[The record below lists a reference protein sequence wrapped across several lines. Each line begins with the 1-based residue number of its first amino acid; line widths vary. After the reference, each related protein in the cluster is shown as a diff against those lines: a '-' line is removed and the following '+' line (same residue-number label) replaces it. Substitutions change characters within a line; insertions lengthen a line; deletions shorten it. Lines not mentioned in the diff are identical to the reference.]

1 MWPVLDIQLTV
12 GDHVEFQRYCYR
24 NHPASRDAV
33 ALQRGRCILAVV
45 VGVSIGAQIFGHGAL
60 WSVGS
65 GVPILLLMVALATL
79 MWFVAPRMLLERYE
93 RRLKAAVPNGYP
105 LNRLWMDQW
114 GISDQS
120 ALRFTGYP
128 WSTVGQVVETQTHAF
143 IWTTRST
150 ALIVPKRVGEPYFRA
165 FIDTVKTCSSQAQY
179 ARVAGYDVSG
189 R

>member
-24 NHPASRDAV
+24 NHPASREAV
-33 ALQRGRCILAVV
+33 TMQRARCILAVV
-45 VGVSIGAQIFGHGAL
+45 IGVSIGAQIFGDGAL

-65 GVPILLLMVALATL
+65 GVPILLLMVALATV
-79 MWFVAPRMLLERYE
+79 MWFGAPRMLLERYE
-93 RRLKAAVPNGYP
+93 RRLKAAVPNGFP
-105 LNRLWMDQW
+105 PNRLWLDQW
-114 GISDQS
+114 GISHQS

-128 WSTVGQVVETQTHAF
+128 WSTVGQVVETPTHAF

-150 ALIVPKRVGEPYFRA
+150 ALILPKRVGEPYFRV
-165 FIDTVKTCSSQAQY
+165 FVDGVKTYSALAQQPW
-179 ARVAGYDVSG
+179 VAGYDVSG